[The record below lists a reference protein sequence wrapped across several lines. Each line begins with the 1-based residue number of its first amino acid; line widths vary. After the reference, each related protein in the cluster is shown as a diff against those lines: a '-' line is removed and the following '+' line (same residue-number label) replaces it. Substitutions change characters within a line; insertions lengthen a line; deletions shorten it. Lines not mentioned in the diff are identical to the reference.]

1 MRPICL
7 FTDFGT
13 TGPYVGQVKAA
24 LHVHAPGVPVID
36 LMADA
41 PAFDPMASAYL
52 LAALLPQMPADAVIM
67 AVVDPGVGGA
77 RLPLIVQVD
86 GRFLVGPDNGLL
98 ALVLRRAANSRVW
111 AITWQ
116 PRTLSA
122 TFHGRDLFAPVAAA
136 LATGTCPDDL
146 AAPLSQGMVGVDW
159 PDDLA
164 RIVYI
169 DPYGNAMTGL
179 REFCVLADQF
189 LRVGNY
195 TLPPARTYSD
205 TVPGAGFWYVNS
217 IGLVEISVNR
227 GHAARQLTLNVGD
240 VVVWGE
246 KNVSV

>member
-98 ALVLRRAANSRVW
+98 ALVLRRAVNSRVW
-111 AITWQ
+111 AITWRPQ
-116 PRTLSA
+116 TLSA

-136 LATGTCPDDL
+136 LAAGTRPDDL
-146 AAPLSQGMVGVDW
+146 AAPLSQGMVGGDW

-179 REFCVLADQF
+179 RESCVLADQF
-189 LRVGNY
+189 LHVGNY
-195 TLPPARTYSD
+195 ALPPARTYSD

-246 KNVSV
+246 KNVSI

>member
-1 MRPICL
+1 MRPVCL

-24 LHVHAPGVPVID
+24 LHIRSPGVPVID
-36 LMADA
+36 LMHDA

-67 AVVDPGVGGA
+67 GVVDPGVGGA
-77 RLPLIVQVD
+77 RLPLIVQAD

-98 ALVLRRAANSRVW
+98 ALAQRWAANSRVW
-111 AITWQ
+111 AITWRPQ
-116 PRTLSA
+116 TLSA

-136 LATGTCPDDL
+136 LAAGTRPADL
-146 AAPLSQGMVGVDW
+146 AAPLSQGMVGGDW

-164 RIVYI
+164 HIVYI

-179 REFCVLADQF
+179 RESCVPADQF
-189 LRVGNY
+189 LRVGGY

-217 IGLVEISVNR
+217 IGLVEISVNH
-227 GHAARQLTLNVGD
+227 GHAARQLALNVGD
-240 VVVWGE
+240 VVVWDE
-246 KNVSV
+246 KNVSI

>member
-7 FTDFGT
+7 FTDFGP

-24 LHVHAPGVPVID
+24 LHGHAPGVPVID

-52 LAALLPQMPADAVIM
+52 LAALVPWMPADAVIM

-77 RLPLIVQVD
+77 RLPLIVQAD

-98 ALVLRRAANSRVW
+98 ALAQRWALNSRVW

-116 PRTLSA
+116 PPRLSA
-122 TFHGRDLFAPVAAA
+122 TFHGRDLFAPMAAA
-136 LATGTCPDDL
+136 LAAGTSPDDL
-146 AAPLSQGMVGVDW
+146 AVALNQGMVGGDW

-169 DPYGNAMTGL
+169 DPYGNALTGL
-179 REFCVLADQF
+179 RGDCLLADQF
-189 LRVGNY
+189 LRVGQY

-205 TVPGAGFWYVNS
+205 HALGAGFWYVNS
-217 IGLVEISVNR
+217 INLVEISVNC
-227 GHAARQLTLNVGD
+227 GHAARQLSLNVGD
-240 VVVWGE
+240 IVVCDE
-246 KNVSV
+246 KKVPT

>member
-7 FTDFGT
+7 FTDFGP

-24 LHVHAPGVPVID
+24 LHVHAPGAPVID

-52 LAALLPQMPADAVIM
+52 LAALLPRMPADAVVM
-67 AVVDPGVGGA
+67 AVVDPGVGGP
-77 RLPLIVQVD
+77 RLPLIVQAD

-98 ALVLRRAANSRVW
+98 ALAQRWAASSRVW

-116 PRTLSA
+116 PPTLSA
-122 TFHGRDLFAPVAAA
+122 TFHGRDLFAPMAAA
-136 LATGTCPDDL
+136 LAAGTGPDDL
-146 AAPLSQGMVGVDW
+146 AVALNQGIVGSDW

-179 REFCVLADQF
+179 RGSCILAEQF
-189 LRVGNY
+189 LRVGQY
-195 TLPPARTYSD
+195 ILPPARTYSD
-205 TVPGAGFWYVNS
+205 HALGAGFWYVNS
-217 IGLVEISVNR
+217 IGLVEISVNC
-227 GHAARQLTLNVGD
+227 GHAARQLALNVGD
-240 VVVWGE
+240 IVVCDE
-246 KNVSV
+246 KNVPT